1 MSFSLKQILN
11 SKRGKYI
18 LSILLG
24 LGLATLFRKACGSQN
39 CLVFKAPSMA
49 NIKDKV
55 FSYNDKCY
63 EYKEHNSTCK
73 DTNKDTNKDTDGN
86 IILNL

>member
-1 MSFSLKQILN
+1 MSFSLKQLLN
-11 SKRGKYI
+11 STRGKYI

-24 LGLATLFRKACGSQN
+24 LGLATLFRKACSSQN

-49 NIKDKV
+49 NIKGKI

-63 EYKEHNSTCK
+63 EYKEQNSTCK
-73 DTNKDTNKDTDGN
+73 DTNKNTDDN
-86 IILNL
+86 VILNI